1 MGAREVL
8 STIRNW
14 MAGLRRAV
22 LMNTLKS
29 HALFAL
35 AGLVSV
41 TLLVLVLESLG
52 RFGGDVRAV
61 LLGLWVITAVV
72 AAALGVV
79 WPILKYTMFAPTD
92 QKLAGDYAQRM
103 PTIRDR
109 VLNAL
114 QLLDKA
120 ENAERDGV
128 SSELILAAGRGVAEE
143 LVPISP
149 ASLPDRT
156 PVKKSVRYAMFSSV
170 AAVALLLVFG
180 RPLIS
185 AAERVMNP
193 GKDFSPCPDF
203 VLHVAPGD
211 VELVR
216 GDSLKVVVTATGT
229 LPKEVTITRKEKGR
243 TADSPLTVEGDEHG
257 QYTVTWTGLA
267 TTFDYWAYAQN
278 VSTEK
283 FTATVQELPAVR
295 YLSVTLTPPA
305 YTGMQ
310 TRTLEENVGD
320 ISAVVGTTTKL
331 IISSTKQLAKAT
343 VEFFD
348 LDGEH
353 MATPRETLELA
364 LDGSKAEGQFTVAKS
379 GTYQIKLT
387 DKEGRNSRDA
397 ITYRINARP
406 DEAPV
411 ISLVE
416 PGHDLEIAADVK
428 VPIVAD
434 AADDYGFSKMTLRY
448 YRPSPWD
455 QPGDVP
461 DDSFERMALDYRV
474 TEPGRCVVETEFDLT
489 PLQLLPEDQV
499 MMFVEVWDNDRIS
512 GPKRAKSEMR
522 VLRFP
527 SMAEIFEQQEQM
539 EEKRTITLQELLE
552 HSQDLREDVEKA
564 VEEYKSNPEMS
575 YERKQEINE
584 LMEQQEQMTQV
595 LEQVSQAIQQQQMVN
610 QMRALYSPE
619 VMEKM
624 QQIQE
629 LVDEVITPEMREAMR
644 KLSEA
649 MQQPSPEE
657 MRKALENFQKTQEQ
671 FNLTLDQTL
680 NMLKQMQAE
689 KKLDELSRRL
699 DELSKQQDQLNE
711 KMEQNTPQNS
721 KENAEQQKKLSDE
734 MKKIEQE
741 MKELA
746 EQMKKDQLQGQQQA
760 QELEKQM
767 EQEQLSEQMEQN
779 SQPMQMCQNQSA
791 KKQGKKQSRKM
802 SEFSQMMQNMR
813 QQMQTNQDMETLME
827 MEKAR
832 DKMLDLSM
840 RQEQLWQQSQ
850 EIDQNSPQMQ
860 ELVEEQE
867 NLKQAMK
874 RVQEDMQE
882 LAKKSMAVTPKMMA
896 TMEETIN
903 QMQAACNAT
912 AERDART
919 ATHYRKQAMAALNEA
934 LRQQN
939 NACKQCQSQC
949 NKPNSNSTCNKAG
962 GMCQKQGQI
971 NQQTMSM
978 MQNPGS
984 LSQSQAASMQRLAGE
999 QEALAKSMEELQQ
1012 EAAAS
1017 KQTLGRLD
1025 GLKEDMEDVAKDLR
1039 AQKITPETIERQNK
1053 IESKLLDFQRANRE
1067 REFSPQRESNTGIDM
1082 VRASPREL
1090 PKKPGSDELREDLLR
1105 ALDAKY
1111 TPDYEELVR
1120 KYFEALSKFQ

>member
-22 LMNTLKS
+22 LVNTLKS

-35 AGLVSV
+35 AALVSV

-52 RFGGDVRAV
+52 HFSGSVRAV
-61 LLGLWVITAVV
+61 LFGLWGVSALAAVG
-72 AAALGVV
+72 LGIV
-79 WPILKYTMFAPTD
+79 WPILKFTVFAPTD
-92 QKLAGDYAQRM
+92 QKLAGQYAERM

-128 SSELILAAGRGVAEE
+128 SSDLILAAGRGVAEE
-143 LVPISP
+143 LVPIAP
-149 ASLPDRT
+149 ATLPDRT
-156 PVKKSVRYAMFSSV
+156 RVKRHARYALFSSV
-170 AAVALLLVFG
+170 AAIALMIVFG
-180 RPLIS
+180 RPLMS

-193 GKDFSPCPDF
+193 GKDFSPSPEF

-216 GDSLKVVVTATGT
+216 GDSLQVVVTATGT
-229 LPKEVTITRKEKGR
+229 LPDKLTITRKEKGR
-243 TADSPLTVEGDEHG
+243 TADTPLTVEGDKHG
-257 QYTVTWTGLA
+257 TYTVTWTGLA

-278 VSTEK
+278 VTSK
-283 FTATVQELPAVR
+283 KYTATIQEVPAVR

-305 YTGMQ
+305 YTEMQ

-320 ISAVVGTTTKL
+320 ISTVVGTKAKL
-331 IISSTKQLAKAT
+331 MISSTKPLERA
-343 VEFFD
+343 VIEFFN
-348 LDGEH
+348 LTGEDIS
-353 MATPRETLELA
+353 APRETLVLN
-364 LDGSKAEGQFTVAKS
+364 LDGSKADGEFTVSTS

-387 DKEGRNSRDA
+387 DKEGRESRDA
-397 ITYRINARP
+397 ISYRISARP

-416 PGHDLEIAADVK
+416 PGHDLEIAADIK
-428 VPIVAD
+428 IPLVAD
-434 AADDYGFSKMTLRY
+434 AADDYGFSKMSLRY

-474 TEPGRCVVETEFDLT
+474 TEPGRCVVETVFDLT

-499 MMFVEVWDNDRIS
+499 LMFVEVWDNDRIS

-527 SMAEIFEQQEQM
+527 SMAEIFEQQEQI
-539 EEKRTITLQELLE
+539 EEKRTITLEELLD
-552 HSQDLREDVEKA
+552 HSQDLRAEVEKA
-564 VEEYKSNPEMS
+564 VEEFKSNPEMS
-575 YERKQEINE
+575 YERKQELNQ

-595 LEQVSQAIQQQQMVN
+595 LEKVAQAIEQQQMQN

-629 LVDEVITPEMREAMR
+629 LVEEVITPEMREAMR
-644 KLSEA
+644 KLAEA

-657 MRKALENFQKTQEQ
+657 MRKALENMQKMQEQ
-671 FNLTLDQTL
+671 FNLALDQTL

-689 KKLDELSRRL
+689 KKLDELARRL
-699 DELSKQQDQLNE
+699 DELAKQQDKLNE
-711 KMEQNTPQNS
+711 KMDSNTPENS
-721 KENAEQQKKLSDE
+721 KENAQQQEKLSEE

-746 EQMKKDQLQGQQQA
+746 DQMKKDQLQGEQKA
-760 QELEKQM
+760 QELQKEM
-767 EQEQLSEQMEQN
+767 EEEQLSEQMEKN
-779 SQPMQMCQNQSA
+779 SETMQMCQNQSA
-791 KKQGKKQSRKM
+791 KKQGKKQQKKM
-802 SEFSQMMQNMR
+802 SEMAQKMQDMR
-813 QQMQTNQDMETLME
+813 QQMQMDQDMQTLME

-840 RQEQLWQQSQ
+840 RQEQLWQESQ
-850 EIDQNSPQMQ
+850 NVDPNSPQMR
-860 ELVEEQE
+860 EFSEEQE

-882 LAKKSMAVTPKMMA
+882 LAKKSMAVTPKLMA
-896 TMEETIN
+896 AMEETLN

-912 AERDART
+912 AERDSRT
-919 ATHYRKQAMAALNEA
+919 ATHYRKQALAALNET
-934 LRQQN
+934 LKQQN
-939 NACKQCQSQC
+939 SACKQCQSQC
-949 NKPNSNSTCNKAG
+949 NKPNSNSQCNKAG
-962 GMCQKQGQI
+962 GMSQKQGQI
-971 NQQTMSM
+971 NKQTMSM
-978 MQNPGS
+978 MQNPGTM
-984 LSQSQAASMQRLAGE
+984 SQGQAAAMQRLASE
-999 QEALAKSMEELQQ
+999 QEALSKSMGELAE

-1017 KQTLGRLD
+1017 RQSLGRLD
-1025 GLKEDMEDVAKDLR
+1025 GLQEEMEEVAKDLR

-1067 REFSPQRESNTGIDM
+1067 REFSPQRKSNTGVDM

-1090 PKKPGSDELREDLLR
+1090 PKKPGQDELREDLLR

-1111 TPDYEELVR
+1111 TPDYEELIR
-1120 KYFEALSKFQ
+1120 KYFDALSKWQ